1 MNCCQGEPT
10 AAPENILL
18 CCACE
23 GKYHYECL
31 NVTHC
36 QYAALSAEFKASWKC
51 PSCNNVTRRLRSNIN
66 TPVRSYTEPAIVDN
80 SMDMSCDNLEER
92 SPLRTYNDPS
102 QVADKPVQTIS
113 SSDFER
119 FSRDL
124 NKTLCNWRS
133 EMNKDLTQI
142 RDDIKSTMTNIQK
155 EINSLRGEQSL
166 LKQNVHDLRN
176 DVASL
181 QATTQDLKQ
190 LYDIL
195 EKRTSELDGTKPADV
210 ELTVNALET
219 KIDTLEQQARQC
231 NVEIG
236 NLPERRNENLP
247 GLIEA
252 IGLALNCPVTQ
263 QNIVAVHRVPHA
275 HQQSTRPK
283 NVIVRFTSCIHRDNL
298 LSAFRKASSL
308 KTEQIG
314 LTGTSSSI
322 YLNEHLTLKKKQ
334 LFRKARDVAK
344 SHHYKYVWIRNATIL
359 VREREGE
366 PSFAIR
372 GERDLDKIRSKSV
385 E

>member
-1 MNCCQGEPT
+1 
-10 AAPENILL
+10 
-18 CCACE
+18 
-23 GKYHYECL
+23 
-31 NVTHC
+31 
-36 QYAALSAEFKASWKC
+36 
-51 PSCNNVTRRLRSNIN
+51 
-66 TPVRSYTEPAIVDN
+66 
-80 SMDMSCDNLEER
+80 
-92 SPLRTYNDPS
+92 
-102 QVADKPVQTIS
+102 
-113 SSDFER
+113 
-119 FSRDL
+119 
-124 NKTLCNWRS
+124 
-133 EMNKDLTQI
+133 MNKDLTQI

-166 LKQNVHDLRN
+166 LKQHVHDLRN

>member
-1 MNCCQGEPT
+1 MNCCTGEPN
-10 AAPENILL
+10 AACDNILL

-23 GKYHYECL
+23 GKYHCECL
-31 NVTHC
+31 NVTPG
-36 QYAALSAEFKASWKC
+36 QYAALSVEFKASWRC
-51 PSCNNVTRRLRSNIN
+51 PSCSNVTRRLRSNVN
-66 TPVRSYTEPAIVDN
+66 TPVRSYTDPAIVDN
-80 SMDMSCDNLEER
+80 SMDMSCDVLEER
-92 SPLRTYNDPS
+92 SPPPGQATE
-102 QVADKPVQTIS
+102 KPLQTIS
-113 SSDFER
+113 SSDLEIFTCE
-119 FSRDL
+119 L
-124 NKTLCNWRS
+124 NKTLSNWRN
-133 EMNKDLTQI
+133 EMNKDLSQI
-142 RDDIKSTMTNIQK
+142 RDDIKSTMANIQK
-155 EINSLRGEQSL
+155 EINSLRSEQSL
-166 LKQNVHDLRN
+166 LKQNVRDLRN

-181 QATTQDLKQ
+181 QATTQELTQ
-190 LYDIL
+190 HYEIL
-195 EKRTSELDGTKPADV
+195 EKRTNDLNDTKSADV
-210 ELTVNALET
+210 EQVVNALET

-247 GLIEA
+247 ALIEA

-283 NVIVRFTSCIHRDNL
+283 NVIVRFTSCLHRDNL
-298 LSAFRKASSL
+298 LSAFRKASL

-314 LTGTSSSI
+314 ISGTSSSI

-334 LFRKARDVAK
+334 LFRKARDIAK
-344 SHHYKYVWIRNATIL
+344 RHQYKYVWVRNATIL

-372 GERDLDKIRSKSV
+372 GDRDLDKIRTKSV